1 MSKVHV
7 VAKRD
12 FLESLT
18 VARPL
23 VALAELVWNGFD
35 AQSERVQIHLDRNRM
50 GGLQTIRVRDDG
62 CGINHEH
69 VEDLFG
75 SLGDSWKKR
84 KIRQNGRAL
93 HGKSGKGRF
102 RAFAL
107 GTLIEWNTTFRGN
120 DGKSRS
126 YRIRGQAMTL
136 DDFDIFDPVEAN
148 GAATGTEVVIS
159 NLKHE
164 FASLIHDAAPMEL
177 AKLFAAYL
185 TEYPGLI
192 LEYNGIPVDP
202 KSAQTHQED
211 YHLGDVEL
219 RGERKVQVAVSVV
232 EWNIPTERVL
242 HLCDANGIALHETQV
257 GQQVR
262 APGFKFTAY
271 VKSDHFR
278 ELDKQ
283 NQLVLEEMHPDV
295 LEIVKAAKEKI
306 KEHFRRRL
314 LQDQGRIVERWKKE
328 QIYPYEDKTTLD
340 PVEEAER
347 QVFDIL
353 AVNVESYLP
362 AFEDADT
369 KSRKFTFRLLAQ
381 AVRENPDSVQEI
393 IGEVLGLK
401 KDAQDELA
409 ELLRKTPL
417 SAIISSAKVVANRL
431 DFLVGLEALLFDKE
445 SKKRLLERDQLHK
458 ILEKEAWLFHEEFS
472 LAGSEQRLEE
482 VLQKHLT
489 KLGKRE
495 DDPGLV
501 KLPDGKTG
509 RVDLMLQRV
518 VQPRM
523 GQYDYLVV
531 ELKRPKKKIDSEV
544 LSQIESYAIAV
555 ASDERFRGVPATWNF
570 VAISDELDDFARRKA
585 NQRGW
590 PRGKVFDDAELNI
603 TVWVKEWAEVINDA
617 RSRLGFVN
625 KQLAYEADRD
635 TAKTYLKRTHAKFI
649 PDLNAPD
656 KDEEGDK
663 AATEVESKDSSNPS
677 VAP

>member
-1 MSKVHV
+1 MSTIHV

-35 AQSERVQIHLDRNRM
+35 AQSDRVQVHLDMNRM
-50 GGLQTIRVRDDG
+50 GGLQTIRVRDYG
-62 CGINHEH
+62 YGINHAQ
-69 VEDLFG
+69 VEEMFG
-75 SLGDSWKKR
+75 SLGDSWKK
-84 KIRQNGRAL
+84 KKTRQNGRAL

-107 GTLIEWNTTFRGN
+107 GTLVEWNTTFREE

-126 YRIRGQAMTL
+126 YRIRGQAATL
-136 DDFDIFDPVEAN
+136 DDFDIFDPTEAN

-159 NLKHE
+159 NLKYG
-164 FASLIHDAAPMEL
+164 FGSLIDDAAPLAL

-185 TEYPGLI
+185 TEYPGLV
-192 LEYNGIPVDP
+192 LEYNGIKVDP

-211 YHLGDVEL
+211 YPLGEVEL
-219 RGERKVQVAVSVV
+219 SDDRKARVAVSVV
-232 EWNIPTERVL
+232 EWNMPTDRVL
-242 HLCDANGIALHETQV
+242 HLCDASGIALHETQV
-257 GQQVR
+257 GPQIR
-262 APGFKFTAY
+262 APGFNFTAY

-283 NQLVLEEMHPDV
+283 NQLILEELHPDV
-295 LEIVKAAKEKI
+295 LEIVKAAKNKI

-314 LQDQGRIVERWKKE
+314 LADQGRIIERWKE
-328 QIYPYEDKTTLD
+328 EEIYPYEDKTDLN

-362 AFEDADT
+362 SFEDADT

-381 AVRENPDSVQEI
+381 AIRENPDSVQEI

-417 SAIISSAKVVANRL
+417 SAIISSAKIVANRL
-431 DFLVGLEALLFDKE
+431 DFLVGLETLLLDKE
-445 SKKRLLERDQLHK
+445 NKKCLLERDQLHK
-458 ILEKEAWLFHEEFS
+458 ILEKEAWLFHEEFG

-482 VLQKHLT
+482 VLQKHLA

-495 DDPGLV
+495 DDPAPV
-501 KLPDGKTG
+501 KLSDGKTG
-509 RVDLMLQRV
+509 RVDLMLHKV
-518 VQPRM
+518 VQPRA
-523 GQYDYLVV
+523 GEYDYLIV
-531 ELKRPKKKIDSEV
+531 ELKRPSKKIDDEV
-544 LSQIESYAIAV
+544 LTQIKKYARAV
-555 ASDERFRGVPATWNF
+555 ATDERFQGVPARWTF
-570 VAISDELDDFARRKA
+570 VAISNELDDFAKGEA
-585 NQRGW
+585 NQRDW
-590 PRGKVFDDAELNI
+590 PKGKVSDDAKLNI
-603 TVWVKEWAEVINDA
+603 TVWVRTWAEVINDA
-617 RSRLGFVN
+617 RARLRFVN

-635 TAKTYLKRTHAKFI
+635 SAKTYLKKTHAKFI
-649 PDLNAPD
+649 PNPNETDQD
-656 KDEEGDK
+656 GEGGETEKKVEPK
-663 AATEVESKDSSNPS
+663 A
-677 VAP
+677 